1 MVCSL
6 REDMQ
11 RFWAK
16 NTAGSGFQSKTSIE
30 QFQKLMKRFVLVLIS
45 VNILFYST
53 YSLMAG
59 ARCWL
64 SIWPYWNK
72 FVYFFFQEMALS
84 TKNTAN
90 VTFEKLFWK
99 FLRLELSLFSVYRRV
114 IRQPIYAMYFEK
126 SLLIKIIK
134 LIKIHKVITI
144 NIKFSI

>member
-1 MVCSL
+1 
-6 REDMQ
+6 
-11 RFWAK
+11 
-16 NTAGSGFQSKTSIE
+16 
-30 QFQKLMKRFVLVLIS
+30 
-45 VNILFYST
+45 
-53 YSLMAG
+53 
-59 ARCWL
+59 
-64 SIWPYWNK
+64 
-72 FVYFFFQEMALS
+72 MALS